1 MINFKACPKC
11 GGDLSLT
18 EDMYGRYWNCLQCG
32 LIRDV
37 VEQPLPQRLPVP
49 VVEQERRAA

>member
-1 MINFKACPKC
+1 
-11 GGDLSLT
+11 
-18 EDMYGRYWNCLQCG
+18 MYGRYWNCLQCG

-37 VEQPLPQRLPVP
+37 VEQPQPQRMPVP